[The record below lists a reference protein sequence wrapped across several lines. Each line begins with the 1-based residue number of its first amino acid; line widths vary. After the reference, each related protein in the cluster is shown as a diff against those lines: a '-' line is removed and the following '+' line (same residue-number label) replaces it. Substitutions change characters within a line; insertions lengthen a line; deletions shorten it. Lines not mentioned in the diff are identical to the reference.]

1 MCSEGVAIVFC
12 YGFNISILRNFHLLL
27 TLIFYTRKT
36 SLAILNYGIAI
47 ILRCY
52 NTYDLRQLLKTSHL
66 VLQITMLCTRLKHK
80 HKAKV
85 SLQHGTPKQ
94 GRLMMSR
101 SRPAAAM
108 SSPFKRLRLSPVAER
123 LQERDY
129 RDVATDGWNER
140 QRMWRTNATK
150 QRENKENFVGG
161 SQVSSGKESGFHDV
175 PSGSEQARRTSYKAR
190 GKLYLMFQSFLESV
204 L

>member
-1 MCSEGVAIVFC
+1 
-12 YGFNISILRNFHLLL
+12 
-27 TLIFYTRKT
+27 
-36 SLAILNYGIAI
+36 
-47 ILRCY
+47 
-52 NTYDLRQLLKTSHL
+52 
-66 VLQITMLCTRLKHK
+66 
-80 HKAKV
+80 
-85 SLQHGTPKQ
+85 
-94 GRLMMSR
+94 
-101 SRPAAAM
+101 M

-175 PSGSEQARRTSYKAR
+175 PSGSEQARRTSYKGR
-190 GKLYLMFQSFLESV
+190 GKLHLMFQSFLESV